1 MIKKLYLQTMATT
14 SNSRLAT
21 ITLTTTSS
29 TTTTTSVGIRCQ
41 IAAANADDEEASSSS
56 SVKRRDIFVAL
67 GASTIAVRMWSLSP
81 MTPEAN
87 AADLIQR
94 QQRSK
99 FLSYEFVDLYWMIMQ
114 ASPEL
119 VPDLLRLSL
128 NDALTYDKGSKT
140 GGANGSVRTELSRPE
155 NQGLEKAMNVLQD
168 LKKEIDEGAKGGPIT
183 WSDLIHIGA
192 QSACKRTFIDSAI
205 RKCGGNEQKGLQLY
219 GAYGSNGQ
227 WSQFDKLLGRF
238 ETSEPDPD
246 GRVLSW
252 EKASPAE
259 IKERFANLG
268 FKARQVAVLSAFLG
282 PNQVET
288 EAKLATDPDIAPW
301 VKKYQDSRKTVS
313 QTDYEVDLIT
323 AFSRLTTLGQTINYE
338 AYSYYIPTVLRF

>member
-1 MIKKLYLQTMATT
+1 VPMAQMGRLSTTFLSLLAWAEILYLKILHLGIQLLD
-14 SNSRLAT
+14 SLLPVQWHELQ
-21 ITLTTTSS
+21 IHLT
-29 TTTTTSVGIRCQ
+29 C
-41 IAAANADDEEASSSS
+41 
-56 SVKRRDIFVAL
+56 
-67 GASTIAVRMWSLSP
+67 
-81 MTPEAN
+81 
-87 AADLIQR
+87 
-94 QQRSK
+94 
-99 FLSYEFVDLYWMIMQ
+99 FLSVIL
-114 ASPEL
+114 
-119 VPDLLRLSL
+119 
-128 NDALTYDKGSKT
+128 
-140 GGANGSVRTELSRPE
+140 
-155 NQGLEKAMNVLQD
+155 
-168 LKKEIDEGAKGGPIT
+168 
-183 WSDLIHIGA
+183 
-192 QSACKRTFIDSAI
+192 
-205 RKCGGNEQKGLQLY
+205 
-219 GAYGSNGQ
+219 Q

-323 AFSRLTTLGQTINYE
+323 AFSRLSTLGQTINYE